1 MKTLL
6 TVTFALALLPAGAQ
20 TLDINLDALSAKA
33 KDKAEITL
41 EGPLLTQALQAAP
54 DKVKGVAAN
63 LSRLLVR
70 HYEFAQTGQYSDA
83 DLDGIR
89 KQVSSGTGW
98 SRILNSKEE
107 HESVEIYMLTSQ
119 GSKPGGFLL
128 IAAEQKELTV
138 VNVVGSIDLTSLASL
153 QEVVKSTIAYDLS
166 TAGAP
171 KAAH

>member
-6 TVTFALALLPAGAQ
+6 TATFVLALLPVGAQ

-33 KDKAEITL
+33 KQKAEITL
-41 EGPLLTQALQAAP
+41 EGPMLTQALQMAP
-54 DKVKGVAAN
+54 DKLKGAGTN

-70 HYEFAQTGQYSDA
+70 HYEFEQTGQYSDA

-98 SRILNSKEE
+98 SRILNTKEE

-119 GSKPGGFLL
+119 NGKPGGFLL

-138 VNVVGSIDLTSLASL
+138 VNVVGSIDLASLASL
-153 QEVVKSTIAYDLS
+153 KEVVNSTIHYDLKS
-166 TAGAP
+166 AEGQ
-171 KAAH
+171 

>member
-1 MKTLL
+1 MIKTLL
-6 TVTFALALLPAGAQ
+6 TATFVLALLPAGAQ

-33 KDKAEITL
+33 KEKAEITL

-70 HYEFAQTGQYSDA
+70 HYEFAQPGQYSDA
-83 DLDGIR
+83 DLESIR
-89 KQVSSGTGW
+89 KQVSSGSGW
-98 SRILNSKEE
+98 SRVLNSKEE

-138 VNVVGSIDLTSLASL
+138 VHVVGSIDLASLASL
-153 QEVVKSTIAYDLS
+153 KEVVNSTIHYDLKDV
-166 TAGAP
+166 GGQ
-171 KAAH
+171 